1 MIIIYH
7 IESRRSERVV
17 WLLEELGVK
26 YELRFVPGDLVSS
39 RAQMLASGHPYAMA
53 PVVRDGDQWLVESGA
68 ILETLLNRYGHG
80 RLRPAPESPDH
91 PAYLQWLHFAEG
103 TLLARSQQ
111 EAMVRLVPPEQAQHF
126 PPRKDASL
134 RIAKYIDDTL
144 ADRPWF
150 AGVEFSAAD
159 IMMHYPLRI
168 CLSIAAGRDGTPVVL
183 IQPDAQCVAPY
194 PHISAWLDRVA
205 ARPAFQRMRTVSMP
219 LGWPSR

>member
-1 MIIIYH
+1 MIVIHH

-17 WLLEELGVK
+17 WLLEELGVD
-26 YELRFVPGDLVSS
+26 YELKFVAGDLAAS

-53 PVVRDGDQWLVESGA
+53 PVVRDGAEWLVESGA
-68 ILETLLNRYGHG
+68 ILETLLNRYGRG
-80 RLRPAPESPDH
+80 RLRPAVGSPEH
-91 PAYLQWLHFAEG
+91 PVYLQWLHFAEG

-134 RIAKYIDDTL
+134 RLAKYVDDTL
-144 ADRPWF
+144 AEWPWF
-150 AGVEFSAAD
+150 AGAEFSAAD

-168 CLSIAAGRDGTPVVL
+168 CVSVAAGRDGTPTVL

-194 PHISAWLDRVA
+194 VHIRDWLSRVE
-205 ARPAFQRMRTVSMP
+205 ARPAFQRMRAVSMP
-219 LGWPSR
+219 TGWPSR